1 MKSKEELLNKI
12 DADLIWRRRELFD
25 LRVTIENATDNA
37 SRRSALLRAGV
48 AILYAHWE
56 GFVKRSGTYYLEFVA
71 HQGKKAL
78 ELKANF
84 IAIKLKSHLNEA
96 SKSSKP
102 SATAELVNFF
112 CSKLEDKLK
121 IPHKGIIDTRS
132 NLSSSVL
139 REIVWMLGLEW
150 SPYETKCQ
158 LIDSSLVNRRNHIA
172 HGDSLDIGI
181 SDYLVLHDEVMW
193 LLDTFRNQLENA
205 AITDGFMR
213 PAAQK

>member
-25 LRVTIENATDNA
+25 LRVTIENSTDNA

-48 AILYAHWE
+48 ALLYAHWE

-84 IAIKLKSHLNEA
+84 IAIKLKAHLNEA

-102 SATAELVNFF
+102 SATTELVNFF

-139 REIVWMLGLEW
+139 REIIWMLGLDM

-172 HGDSLDIGI
+172 HGDSLDISI
-181 SDYLVLHDEVMW
+181 SDYLELHNEVVW

-213 PAAQK
+213 QVVQK